1 MGDLAGGSS
10 PPIQWA
16 VAARPQDGSARCG
29 DQAVVAQLAQDV
41 LLAVVDGLGHG
52 DAAADAAARAASA
65 LEGYTNEALSA
76 VVERCHA
83 ALLGTRGAALSLAV
97 LSLQQRTLTWLGVGN
112 VGGVLV
118 RAQRRASRK
127 YEYLMPGRGI
137 VGAQLPSLRPATL
150 PVGPGDTL
158 VLATDGLRPDWS
170 EGLRSGD
177 PRRLTEQL
185 LARYGLATDDALVLA
200 ARFSGDAA

>member
-1 MGDLAGGSS
+1 MRERAGGGL
-10 PPIQWA
+10 PPVQWA
-16 VAARPQDGSARCG
+16 VASRPLDRSARCG
-29 DQAVVAQLAQDV
+29 DQAVVAQLARDV
-41 LLAVVDGLGHG
+41 LLAVIDGLGHG
-52 DAAADAAARAASA
+52 DAAADVAARAASV
-65 LEGYTNEALSA
+65 LEAYANEALSV

-83 ALLGTRGAALSLAV
+83 ALLGTRGAALSLAA
-97 LSLQQRTLTWLGVGN
+97 LSLQRSTLTWTGVGN

-118 RAQRRASRK
+118 RAHRRARQC
-127 YEYLMPGRGI
+127 EYLTPGSGI
-137 VGAQLPSLRPATL
+137 VGVQLPSLRPATL

-170 EGLRSGD
+170 DGLRSGD

-200 ARFSGDAA
+200 ARFSGDPA